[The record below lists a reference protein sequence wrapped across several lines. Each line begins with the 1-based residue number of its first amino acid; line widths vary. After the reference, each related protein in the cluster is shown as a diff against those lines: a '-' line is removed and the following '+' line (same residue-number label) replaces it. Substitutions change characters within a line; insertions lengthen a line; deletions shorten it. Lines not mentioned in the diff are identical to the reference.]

1 MKNYD
6 KIKSMNIEQLAEFNV
21 RKIEVP
27 TWANDGDGYIDEWQ
41 EYKFLCSDGKM
52 YFEENEAIKH
62 EIEYLE
68 SEVEE

>member
-27 TWANDGDGYIDEWQ
+27 TWANDGDGYIDEW
-41 EYKFLCSDGKM
+41 EEDKFLCSDGKM
-52 YFEENEAIKH
+52 FDQKNFAIYH
-62 EIEYLE
+62 ELE
-68 SEVEE
+68 WLNMEVKK